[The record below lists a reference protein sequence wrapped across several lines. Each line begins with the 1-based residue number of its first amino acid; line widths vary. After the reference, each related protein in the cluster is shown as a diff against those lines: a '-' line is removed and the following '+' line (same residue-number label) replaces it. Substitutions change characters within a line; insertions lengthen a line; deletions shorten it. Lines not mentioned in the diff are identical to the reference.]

1 MPIREDPNGGTDVGV
16 VVGPSRSGCGVLEI
30 GERLTRPGGTGG
42 SGPPAG
48 FWVNRG
54 GTKESARLAGHCW
67 GSSSRSTAAS
77 RASWT
82 STSCWTICPL
92 TRLRRF
98 KVAVAQELSPLG
110 CTTPRRQAHGSKRRR
125 STRRRARRE
134 PASRASTAGLHPP
147 TDEHCYLNRDGHV
160 VEVASAAW
168 TSSRSSSGSWAA
180 CWRSR

>member
-98 KVAVAQELSPLG
+98 KVAVAQELSPL
-110 CTTPRRQAHGSKRRR
+110 A
-125 STRRRARRE
+125 RALHPDVKLMVQNADGALGVVRDGNL
-134 PASRASTAGLHPP
+134 PRASTAGLHPP